1 MSTTNKY
8 HFYVKDAKDLD
19 FQRIFN
25 ETAPET
31 KAILISTGL
40 SYAIGIRTEVLAE
53 FDNSDGIQF
62 HMRTLYSRWGEG
74 RLYADNSRCGVALRT
89 GSNPGIDWPFRFVTV
104 VKDDLEKQI
113 PLLRAILAAGPPS
126 KRRVDVQAI
135 A

>member
-8 HFYVKDAKDLD
+8 HFYVKDAKDVN

-31 KAILISTGL
+31 KAILISTGV
-40 SYAIGIRTEVLAE
+40 SYAIGIRTEVLDK
-53 FDNSDGIQF
+53 FNCNDDIKFYNWL
-62 HMRTLYSRWGEG
+62 LYSRWGEG

-89 GSNPGIDWPFRFVTV
+89 GANQGIDWPFRFVTV

-126 KRRVDVQAI
+126 KRRVAVQAI

>member
-8 HFYVKDAKDLD
+8 HFYVKDAKYLN

-31 KAILISTGL
+31 KAILISTDL
-40 SYAIGIRTEVLAE
+40 SYAIGIRTEVLDK
-53 FDNSDGIQF
+53 FNCNDDIKFYNWL
-62 HMRTLYSRWGEG
+62 LYSRWGEG

-89 GSNPGIDWPFRFVTV
+89 GANQGIDWPFRFVTV

-126 KRRVDVQAI
+126 KRRVAVQAI